1 MSGGQQSPQVQQA
14 LSQLQGAVGPN
25 GQPAG
30 MGSTGFVPPQGA
42 AQAFQQGLQGMPAQ
56 GAMPAQASGGPG
68 GFQQFAGAPPV
79 GGNPGFQAPA
89 AQQFAQSNAGLAN
102 PMQSQMPQWQR
113 GLMGLVTG
121 SPAYGQNAPQLSQL
135 ARNSLGQLAQSTMQ
149 MGAPGGAPQAQM
161 QRRGGLQMPQM
172 PASVAGQV
180 PQSAGMIRPPWAQ

>member
-89 AQQFAQSNAGLAN
+89 AQQFAQSNAALAN
-102 PMQSQMPQWQR
+102 PTALPQWQR
-113 GLMGLVTG
+113 GLMGLMTG
-121 SPAYGQNAPQLSQL
+121 NPAYGQNAPTLSK
-135 ARNSLGQLAQSTMQ
+135 LAQGMMQ
-149 MGAPGGAPQAQM
+149 MGPQGGAMPQAQM